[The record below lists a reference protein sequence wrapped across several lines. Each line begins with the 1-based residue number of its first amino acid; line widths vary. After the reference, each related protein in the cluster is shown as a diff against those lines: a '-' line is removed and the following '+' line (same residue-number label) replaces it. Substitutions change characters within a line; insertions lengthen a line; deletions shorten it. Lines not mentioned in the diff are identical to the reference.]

1 MESTNKRRYIMYTIE
16 QLSCITGL
24 TTRTLRNYL
33 KSNILQGSKDT
44 GMWHFTEE
52 QVSDFIHHPAV
63 YPSIQAKHHAIV
75 YDFLAGQDNG
85 ENEICVLLD
94 LKLDRGKAQQT
105 ADFFCNAA
113 NTLSHIRFAFSYKSG
128 KGRYILKGT
137 EDEIRQIM
145 QEYYSR

>member
-1 MESTNKRRYIMYTIE
+1 MYTIE

-33 KSNILQGSKDT
+33 KSNILQGSKDS

-52 QVSDFIHHPAV
+52 QVSDFIYHPAV

-105 ADFFCNAA
+105 ADFFLQCCQYA
-113 NTLSHIRFAFSYKSG
+113 LPHPFCLF
-128 KGRYILKGT
+128 LQ
-137 EDEIRQIM
+137 IRQGSL
-145 QEYYSR
+145 YSQGHRRRDPPDHAGILQ

>member
-1 MESTNKRRYIMYTIE
+1 M
-16 QLSCITGL
+16 
-24 TTRTLRNYL
+24 
-33 KSNILQGSKDT
+33 
-44 GMWHFTEE
+44 
-52 QVSDFIHHPAV
+52 
-63 YPSIQAKHHAIV
+63 
-75 YDFLAGQDNG
+75 
-85 ENEICVLLD
+85 LLD